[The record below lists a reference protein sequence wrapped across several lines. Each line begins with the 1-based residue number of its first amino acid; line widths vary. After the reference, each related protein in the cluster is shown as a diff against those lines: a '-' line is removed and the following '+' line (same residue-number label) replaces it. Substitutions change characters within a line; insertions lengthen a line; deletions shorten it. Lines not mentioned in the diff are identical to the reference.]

1 MKLQPDAATIE
12 AATAYG
18 VRIDGQDRP
27 SGLLLDSQQGL
38 RPWPWHELSELN
50 ETTLA
55 PLWQGPPEIVLLGTG
70 ARHQWL
76 HPRWV
81 AAFAQRGVGIECM
94 DSVAACRTYNV
105 LAGEHRHVRLALLA
119 PPPGGDLAAS

>member
-1 MKLQPDAATIE
+1 MKLQPDAATIQ
-12 AATAYG
+12 AATAYQ
-18 VRIDGQDRP
+18 VRIDGVDWP
-27 SGLLLDSQQGL
+27 SGLLLDTHQPP
-38 RPWPWHELSELN
+38 RPWPWHNLSTLN
-50 ETTLA
+50 EHALE

-70 ARHQWL
+70 ASHQWL

-105 LAGEHRHVRLALLA
+105 LAGEYRHVRLALLA
-119 PPPGGDLAAS
+119 PPPE